1 MGANEEQER
10 FLICVRNCEQGMASP
25 ATTKAGW
32 RDTRRARC
40 SGRCPES
47 PISCRYSGERRQSK
61 SDLEGAKI
69 GDAGFHQVQVHF
81 DEVILYAGGFRGG
94 EDFLPIESVLP
105 HRHDFFG
112 LRRPA
117 LDVHGKE
124 AAGIFRKIFG
134 GVVALA
140 DGGNLE
146 LELDELGIEKLEQ
159 QVIRA
164 LAVHGRKLEV
174 FVMKALLEAGL
185 GGKFAHF
192 VVFVGGALDVVQSRL
207 LGAFQAGHDHLREA
221 DVFCPGNASFLI
233 VAKRLDGEWRANAAD
248 ACIAE
253 NFAELGACIVSEAS
267 EAMLGVT
274 YRRAKLD
281 GLKSSRRKRHDGAA
295 K

>member
-1 MGANEEQER
+1 MAFGTTNKAWQPPPLQTKGKEKWRPEGRLYGRTERKKRTRKGAI
-10 FLICVRNCEQGMASP
+10 LS
-25 ATTKAGW
+25 
-32 RDTRRARC
+32 
-40 SGRCPES
+40 CP
-47 PISCRYSGERRQSK
+47 YSEKGDKSK
-61 SDLEGAKI
+61 SDLEGAKV
-69 GDAGFHQVQVHF
+69 GDAGFHHVQIHF
-81 DEVILYAGGFRGG
+81 DEIVFSAGGFGG
-94 EDFLPIESVLP
+94 DEDFLPIQSVLAY
-105 HRHDFFG
+105 RHDFFG

-192 VVFVGGALDVVQSRL
+192 VVFVGGALDVVQS
-207 LGAFQAGHDHLREA
+207 
-221 DVFCPGNASFLI
+221 
-233 VAKRLDGEWRANAAD
+233 
-248 ACIAE
+248 
-253 NFAELGACIVSEAS
+253 
-267 EAMLGVT
+267 
-274 YRRAKLD
+274 
-281 GLKSSRRKRHDGAA
+281 
-295 K
+295 